1 MTQNE
6 VNIIKN
12 SVLDATEAYVDARLN
27 MADFVK
33 TQIGVTVGTP
43 TKDSNGKY
51 HHKVKCNATNGT
63 SGITY
68 NNVLSVGNVEFPADS
83 VVFMIAPN
91 AQFSNQF
98 ILGKLDNTPTNIVG
112 GSIKIGQIGN
122 TSNYHFEVDKDG
134 NLSIKDD
141 SSNSIFSITNQ
152 GIVTM
157 KKGSIQIGSVFKI
170 DSSGYLAVGG
180 TTSSAPFYVSSA
192 GALTSTKGYIGGF
205 EITTTSLGDPMG
217 SGTAVGMIGHNYL
230 YAWTSSSHIYMYP
243 NQLTMDNA
251 IIYLVYGSSNM
262 KISSQQI
269 TRNSTDSVVWH
280 SELSDE
286 RTKEDIN
293 EISSDKLKI
302 FFNNLKPSS
311 FVFKKEI
318 QKQIEGINDKTH
330 YGVIAQNLKKSL
342 KKANLQI
349 DNFVKQDMNTKY
361 YMVDYQEFHGIELAS
376 IKDLY
381 NIVKDQQKQI
391 DDLRSKIEDSNG

>member
-1 MTQNE
+1 
-6 VNIIKN
+6 
-12 SVLDATEAYVDARLN
+12 
-27 MADFVK
+27 MA
-33 TQIGVTVGTP
+33 
-43 TKDSNGKY
+43 
-51 HHKVKCNATNGT
+51 
-63 SGITY
+63 GIT
-68 NNVLSVGNVEFPADS
+68 S
-83 VVFMIAPN
+83 
-91 AQFSNQF
+91 
-98 ILGKLDNTPTNIVG
+98 
-112 GSIKIGQIGN
+112 
-122 TSNYHFEVDKDG
+122 
-134 NLSIKDD
+134 
-141 SSNSIFSITNQ
+141 
-152 GIVTM
+152 
-157 KKGSIQIGSVFKI
+157 
-170 DSSGYLAVGG
+170 
-180 TTSSAPFYVSSA
+180 SSAPFYVSSA